1 LTNPLIYDIIV
12 VSKGEHPNKKGLVIM
27 KKVKWYRYTFSDGCV
42 SIVRG
47 YSKHELS
54 IMERDHGKLISKV
67 FEGWA

>member
-1 LTNPLIYDIIV
+1 
-12 VSKGEHPNKKGLVIM
+12 M
-27 KKVKWYRYTFSDGCV
+27 KKVKWYCYTFADGCV

-47 YSKHELS
+47 YSKHELF

>member
-1 LTNPLIYDIIV
+1 
-12 VSKGEHPNKKGLVIM
+12 M
-27 KKVKWYRYTFSDGCV
+27 KKVKWYRYTFTDGCV